1 MRTTD
6 PGQGPAVRS
15 LLVFPG
21 RATPGE
27 ILALRACSSAVREA
41 RSALTWARTHV
52 GPALTWVPLR
62 KGIPGLRQD

>member
-1 MRTTD
+1 MR
-6 PGQGPAVRS
+6 S
-15 LLVFPG
+15 FLVFPG

-41 RSALTWARTHV
+41 RIALTWAGTHL

-62 KGIPGLRQD
+62 KGIPRLRQH